1 MGTPSVLYE
10 VESHTSNHL
19 SSKPNFKIV
28 VNLFTLAAN
37 TTQKRVSERCQC
49 SLSKIPFV
57 KMPENVP
64 LDKED
69 ALVE

>member
-1 MGTPSVLYE
+1 M
-10 VESHTSNHL
+10 
-19 SSKPNFKIV
+19 V

-49 SLSKIPFV
+49 PLSKIPFV
-57 KMPENVP
+57 KMPEDVP
-64 LDKED
+64 LDRED